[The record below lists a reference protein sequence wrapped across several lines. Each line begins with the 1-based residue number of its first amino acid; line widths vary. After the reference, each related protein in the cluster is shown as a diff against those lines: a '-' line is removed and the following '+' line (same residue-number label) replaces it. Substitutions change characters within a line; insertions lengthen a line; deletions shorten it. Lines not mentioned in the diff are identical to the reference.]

1 MPIGMRISLDSIN
14 MIINFEVSSES
25 YYNKSCKNPTWPQG
39 DSGITIGIGYDLGYN
54 SKEDIQ
60 SDWKNKLSPAVIKKL
75 QSVSGEKG
83 QKAKA
88 LLKTVADIEVPF
100 IIAKSLFI
108 EKSIPKFAKLT
119 KQSFPG
125 VDSLNADTQGVLLSL
140 VYNRGG
146 DTKNTD
152 SRKEMHNI
160 VPLVLKK
167 DYKGIAAQLRS
178 MKRLWKLNGLLLR
191 REAEAK
197 MVENSNHE
205 YKQSEII
212 NL

>member
-1 MPIGMRISLDSIN
+1 MPTGMRISLDSVN

-25 YYNKSCKNPTWPQG
+25 YYNKFCKNPTWPQG

-60 SDWKNKLSPAVIKKL
+60 SDWENKLSPAVIKKL
-75 QSVSGEKG
+75 QSVSESKG
-83 QKAKA
+83 PKAKA

-100 IIAKSLFI
+100 LIAKSLFI
-108 EKSIPKFAKLT
+108 ENSIPKFAKLT

-125 VDSLNADTQGVLLSL
+125 VDSLSADAQGALLSL
-140 VYNRGG
+140 VYNRGA
-146 DTKNTD
+146 DISNTD
-152 SRKEMHNI
+152 SRKEMRNI

-167 DYKGIAAQLRS
+167 DYKGIAEQIRA
-178 MKRLWKLNGLLLR
+178 MKRLWKMNGLLLR